1 MAFDDL
7 TQSEDA
13 QRRGYLLEHLMN
25 QLFSIFDIR
34 TRDSFRRNGQGE
46 QIDGGFQVNGWYYL
60 VECRWRKKPADIGDL
75 DGLSGKV
82 RRSGKQTMG
91 LFFSMNG
98 WSENV
103 IPLLKQ
109 NDQKSLV
116 LMHGYD
122 LRAALEGYVDFRE
135 FLLAKLEH
143 LNFRGEPHLD
153 PQQYLTTKNR

>member
-1 MAFDDL
+1 
-7 TQSEDA
+7 
-13 QRRGYLLEHLMN
+13 
-25 QLFSIFDIR
+25 
-34 TRDSFRRNGQGE
+34 
-46 QIDGGFQVNGWYYL
+46 
-60 VECRWRKKPADIGDL
+60 
-75 DGLSGKV
+75 
-82 RRSGKQTMG
+82 
-91 LFFSMNG
+91 MNG